1 MQGVWWTHQRLP
13 RSTTDPRLGGGCGGL
28 AQPYNLDPTLVR
40 ILFVVATLLG
50 FSGILLYLILWVVI
64 PVE

>member
-1 MQGVWWTHQRLP
+1 MTNQRLI
-13 RSTTDPRLGGGCGGL
+13 RSTTDTMLGGVCGGI
-28 AQPYNLDPTLVR
+28 AQTYNLDPTLVR

>member
-1 MQGVWWTHQRLP
+1 MTNQRLT
-13 RSTTDPRLGGGCGGL
+13 RSTTDTMLGGVCGGI
-28 AQPYNLDPTLVR
+28 AQTYNLDPTLVR
-40 ILFVVATLLG
+40 ILFVVAILLG

>member
-1 MQGVWWTHQRLP
+1 MTNQRLT
-13 RSTTDPRLGGGCGGL
+13 RSTTDTMLGGVCGGI
-28 AQPYNLDPTLVR
+28 AQTYNLDPTLVR

-50 FSGILLYLILWVVI
+50 FLGILLYLILWVVI

>member
-1 MQGVWWTHQRLP
+1 MNNQRLT
-13 RSTTDPRLGGGCGGL
+13 RSTTDTMLGGVCGGI
-28 AQPYNLDPTLVR
+28 AQTYTLDPTLVR

>member
-1 MQGVWWTHQRLP
+1 MTNQRLT
-13 RSTTDPRLGGGCGGL
+13 RSTTDTMLGGVCGGI
-28 AQPYNLDPTLVR
+28 AETYNLDPTLVR